1 MGTLNIFALQL
12 ITIGGLN
19 WLFQA
24 DLVASLS
31 GGQASGLARVVY
43 MLVAISA
50 VGPLILFFRSSDAG
64 EVRAE
69 CGR

>member
-1 MGTLNIFALQL
+1 
-12 ITIGGLN
+12 
-19 WLFQA
+19 
-24 DLVASLS
+24 
-31 GGQASGLARVVY
+31 